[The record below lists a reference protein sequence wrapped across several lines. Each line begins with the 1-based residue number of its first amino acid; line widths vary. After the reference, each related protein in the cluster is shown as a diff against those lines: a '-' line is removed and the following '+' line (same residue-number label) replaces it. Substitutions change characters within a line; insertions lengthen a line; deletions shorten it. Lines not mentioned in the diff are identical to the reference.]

1 MRTVLRVLLV
11 IVTVVAIL
19 IGIGFALPR
28 EHTASSSIELP
39 GAADTVWAVVR
50 DLGALK
56 DTWPDLT
63 AVRRLPDR
71 DGAEVWEETV
81 SGEPLRLVVRRSDP
95 PSILVTTIDADRDAP
110 FGGTWTYQI
119 DPIPAGV
126 RVTVT
131 EAGWV
136 NNPLFRLVM
145 RVIGPHT
152 TMDGY
157 LTALGRH
164 FGHEVT
170 PEHAP

>member
-1 MRTVLRVLLV
+1 MRIVTRVLF
-11 IVTVVAIL
+11 VVLIAGAIL
-19 IGIGFALPR
+19 TGIGFALPR
-28 EHTASSSIELP
+28 EHTTSSSIELTE
-39 GAADTVWAVVR
+39 AADTVWAIVR

-63 AVRRLPDR
+63 AARRLPDR

-95 PSILVTTIDADRDAP
+95 PRILVTTIDADQDAP
-110 FGGTWTYQI
+110 FGGTWTYRI
-119 DPIPAGV
+119 DPVGAGV

-136 NNPLFRLVM
+136 SNPVFRLVM
-145 RVIGPHT
+145 QLMGPHR

-170 PEHAP
+170 PQHAK